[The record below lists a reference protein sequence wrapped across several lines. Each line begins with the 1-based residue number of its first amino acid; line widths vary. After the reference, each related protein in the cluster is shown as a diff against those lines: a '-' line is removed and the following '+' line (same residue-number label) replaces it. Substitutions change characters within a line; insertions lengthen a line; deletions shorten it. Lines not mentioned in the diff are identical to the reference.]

1 VAKAV
6 WRIVRAVFPA
16 SLGSPSMPYVVAGDM
31 EVSPGD
37 LRARRDARGTGL
49 RASPL
54 IRANPGGG
62 RC

>member
-1 VAKAV
+1 
-6 WRIVRAVFPA
+6 
-16 SLGSPSMPYVVAGDM
+16 MPYVVAGDM

-54 IRANPGGG
+54 IRGAVAASSTLQWVSVNMTHTA
-62 RC
+62 